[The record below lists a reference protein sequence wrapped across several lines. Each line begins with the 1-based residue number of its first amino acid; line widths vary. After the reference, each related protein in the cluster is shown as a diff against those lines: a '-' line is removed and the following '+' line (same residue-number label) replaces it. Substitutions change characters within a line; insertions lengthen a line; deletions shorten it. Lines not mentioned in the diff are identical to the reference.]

1 MITKGCFL
9 FIIMIISCIL
19 TFPQFCTCCKCFSF
33 HNYDVLITNI
43 SSNPLQLQ
51 DHPEKFS
58 IEQDMA
64 LKRHDHHQ
72 QEVGQ
77 LADKASSAVPWNLD
91 RLDQH
96 SGNLNGHYNPSATGE
111 GVDVYVLDTGIRY
124 THHDLEG
131 RAKYT
136 GYDAI
141 DDLTGTKQNGDDCN
155 SHGTHCAGTVGGK
168 VFGVAKKVTLHAAR
182 VLDCTGTGAV
192 SGIIHM
198 MEYIVNKRKNEG
210 ITAKAVFSMSL
221 GVEKSEGFNNAANIA
236 AEEGIVVVSASGNQ
250 GKDSCDYSPGSAAKA
265 ISVAA
270 SDIADNA
277 VLFSNLG
284 KCVTLFAPGAEITS
298 ASNKCDTC
306 TVTKSGTSMAC
317 PHAAGLAAI
326 VMSLNPSYTSEEVKN
341 AITQK
346 ATKNVIQINR
356 SFSSAMSTGIQDKTP
371 NLLLYV
377 PSSS

>member
-1 MITKGCFL
+1 MITKACFPFHSYDHSL
-9 FIIMIISCIL
+9 LITDISSIPLHAIIMIIH
-19 TFPQFCTCCKCFSF
+19 CTAR
-33 HNYDVLITNI
+33 LTNI
-43 SSNPLQLQ
+43 SSNHLQLQ

-77 LADKASSAVPWNLD
+77 LADQASSDVPWNLD

-96 SGNLNGHYNPSATGE
+96 SGNLNGQYNPSATGE
-111 GVDVYVLDTGIRY
+111 GVDVYVLDTGIHY

-131 RAKYT
+131 RAKYA

-141 DDLTGTKQNGDDCN
+141 DDLTGTKQNGADCN

-168 VFGVAKKVTLHAAR
+168 MFGVAKKVTLHAAR

-198 MEYIVNKRKNEG
+198 MEYIVNKREG
-210 ITAKAVFSMSL
+210 NTKRAVFSMSL
-221 GVEKSEGFNNAANIA
+221 GVERSEGFNNAANIA
-236 AEEGIVVVSASGNQ
+236 ADKGVVVVSASGNQ
-250 GKDSCDYSPGSAAKA
+250 GKDSCDYSPGSASKA

-277 VLFSNLG
+277 VQFSNLG
-284 KCVTLFAPGAEITS
+284 KCVTVFAPGASITS

-326 VMSLNPSYTSEEVKN
+326 ILSLNPSFNSEEVKN
-341 AITQK
+341 AIMQK
-346 ATKNVIQINR
+346 ATKDVIQIHS
-356 SFSSAMSTGIQDKTP
+356 SFSSAMSTDIQDKTP

-377 PSSS
+377 ASAS